1 MDYYG
6 TFSLVVKFVTVR
18 TLLAVA
24 ATLDWHLVGLDVN
37 NAFLHGDLDEEVY
50 MLPPPG
56 FGSKGEPDLVC
67 KLTKSLYGLKQA
79 SRQWFSKL
87 STTIINHG
95 FTQSKYDYSMFTRVH
110 NDVIIV
116 ILVYVDD
123 ILVASN
129 NLEAV
134 SEFKQFLHDRFR
146 LKDLGPLKYFLGLEV
161 A

>member
-1 MDYYG
+1 MVAKGYTQQEGLDYYE

-18 TLLAVA
+18 TTLVVA
-24 ATLDWHLVGLDVN
+24 AALDWHLVQLDVN
-37 NAFLHGDLDEEVY
+37 NVFLRGDLDEELY
-50 MLPPPG
+50 MLPPLG
-56 FGSKGEPDLVC
+56 FGSKGEPNLVC

-87 STTIINHG
+87 STTIINHR
-95 FTQSKYDYSMFTRVH
+95 FTQSKFDYSMFTRVH

-134 SEFKQFLHDRFR
+134 LEFK
-146 LKDLGPLKYFLGLEV
+146 
-161 A
+161 